1 MLEHNIIDQSLY
13 QMLSRRP
20 LGVQSQRP
28 VQQAQPGFMQAVRH
42 ELTDLLGNK
51 KLNFLSG
58 ARIFT
63 TLDPNCRHKRKTP
76 LSVQQLP

>member
-1 MLEHNIIDQSLY
+1 MQPNGAMWYYKMMLEHNIIDQSLY
-13 QMLSRRP
+13 QMLSQRP

-51 KLNFLSG
+51 SSIFIRRQNFHY
-58 ARIFT
+58 A
-63 TLDPNCRHKRKTP
+63 
-76 LSVQQLP
+76 